1 MSDDNKPKIGAGH
14 AKAMFNLGLN
24 ELRGAVYADSNVA
37 QPPEYGVFGRPTPGE
52 IADGRRESGREFE
65 AEGQPSVL
73 AERETEIQSRA
84 RGEDRQPSR
93 EMERE

>member
-1 MSDDNKPKIGAGH
+1 MSDETKPKYGAGH
-14 AKAMFNLGLN
+14 LEAMINLGLN
-24 ELRGAVYADSNVA
+24 ELRGAVYPESNVA

-52 IADGRRESGREFE
+52 IADGRRESGREM
-65 AEGQPSVL
+65 EGEDQPSVL
-73 AERETEIQSRA
+73 AEREADIQSRA